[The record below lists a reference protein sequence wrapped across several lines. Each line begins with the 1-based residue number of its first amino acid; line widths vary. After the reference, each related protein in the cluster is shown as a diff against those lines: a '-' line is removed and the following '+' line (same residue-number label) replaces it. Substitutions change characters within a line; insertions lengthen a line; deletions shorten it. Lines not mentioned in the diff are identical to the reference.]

1 MGDEKYFTV
10 QVKGTAYRFQPVPQD
25 DLAMIM
31 FVMNMGAT
39 GTKTIKAVTKVLSA
53 SAGTEQWDAI
63 TDRLIAGEVTIKEV
77 TVSLLEK
84 IVKRQK
90 KDEPAA
96 ADDAD
101 DAQ

>member
-1 MGDEKYFTV
+1 MGDEKQFTV
-10 QVKGTAYRFQPVPQD
+10 QVKGTAYKFQPIPPD
-25 DLAMIM
+25 ELTMIM

-63 TDRLIAGEVTIKEV
+63 TDRLIAGEVTIQEV

-84 IVKRQK
+84 IIKRQK
-90 KDEPAA
+90 RDETASSA
-96 ADDAD
+96 NDAE
-101 DAQ
+101 

>member
-10 QVKGTAYRFQPVPQD
+10 QVKGTAYRFQPIPPD

-39 GTKTIKAVTKVLSA
+39 GTKTIKAVAKVMSV
-53 SAGTEQWDAI
+53 SAGAEQWDAI

-90 KDEPAA
+90 KDEPAT
-96 ADDAD
+96 AD

>member
-10 QVKGTAYRFQPVPQD
+10 QVKGTAYRFQPIPSD

-39 GTKTIKAVTKVLSA
+39 GTKTIKAVAKVLSE
-53 SAGTEQWDAI
+53 SAGAEQWDAI

-77 TVSLLEK
+77 SVSLLDK

-90 KDEPAA
+90 KDETAA
-96 ADDAD
+96 TADDAE
-101 DAQ
+101 

>member
-10 QVKGTAYRFQPVPQD
+10 QVKGTAYKFQPISED

-53 SAGTEQWDAI
+53 SAGAEQWDAI

-84 IVKRQK
+84 IVKRQQ
-90 KDEPAA
+90 KDDSAA
-96 ADDAD
+96 ADDAE
-101 DAQ
+101 

>member
-10 QVKGTAYRFQPVPQD
+10 QVKGTAYKFQPISQD

-31 FVMNMGAT
+31 FVMNMSAT
-39 GTKTIKAVTKVLSA
+39 GTKTIKAVTKVLSE

-63 TDRLIAGEVTIKEV
+63 TDRLISGEVTIKEV
-77 TVSLLEK
+77 SVSLLEK

-90 KDEPAA
+90 RDDSAA
-96 ADDAD
+96 ADDAE
-101 DAQ
+101 